1 MPLEKQGQ
9 TEPQG
14 NTEPASLVLPRGAT
28 DLDLGV
34 GSQAGRLLTSQFSGP
49 QPRVTVAAGMVIVR
63 YPRSFRRT
71 TGRIT
76 LDPAAEWTIASR
88 GPALRWRADLSGV
101 GLASIH
107 IDGGAK
113 QTHIVLPETGKRVL
127 LEISGGADRMTI
139 VRPPAVAADLTIDG
153 GASGLVFDDQQLG
166 GIGGTVRLQSN
177 PGETLAGSY
186 DIRIGSGASRLNVTT
201 TELPDPHPPGTNRR
215 NDNPK
220 GTTT

>member
-1 MPLEKQGQ
+1 VKVGQ

-34 GSQAGRLLTSQFSGP
+34 GSQEGRLLTSQFSGP
-49 QPRVTVAAGMVIVR
+49 QPKVTQAPGVVIVR

-76 LDPAAEWTIASR
+76 LDPAAEWTIAAR

-127 LEISGGADRMTI
+127 LEISGGADRVTI
-139 VRPPAVAADLTIDG
+139 VRPPTVAADLTIDG
-153 GASGLVFDDQQLG
+153 GASGLVFDQQQLG

-177 PGETLAGSY
+177 PGETLGGSY
-186 DIRIGSGASRLNVTT
+186 DIRIGSGASRLNVTIT
-201 TELPDPHPPGTNRR
+201 DLPDTHPPGTNRR
-215 NDNPK
+215 NDDPK
-220 GTTT
+220 GTTP